1 LPAGVPSI
9 VFVDGGVTF
18 GVPVTPWTP
27 PVGALVAAETAPVGV
42 DVLLVEVELALELV
56 CVTGVDE
63 VEAVVDAVLV
73 DPVVEAVVDS
83 VVEAVVDAVLVD
95 PVVEAVVDSVVEAVV
110 DSVVEAVVDSVVEA
124 VVDSV
129 VEAVVEV
136 VEVVEVVVTSEQFS
150 ELDLLGEMTVTPSEL
165 TAKTIRMPPDGDT
178 KLTVIGIENGTVV
191 PDVLDPLGTVTIAKF
206 DSTSV

>member
-1 LPAGVPSI
+1 MPAGVPSI

-110 DSVVEAVVDSVVEA
+110 DSVVEAVV
-124 VVDSV
+124 
-129 VEAVVEV
+129 EV